1 MVISAV
7 EAAYDTDRGEVDV
20 AVFLNLLF
28 SETREYERQK
38 AETILTEAMEAVTA
52 ETGSDDSSAGR

>member
-7 EAAYDTDRGEVDV
+7 EAAYDTGRGEVDV

-52 ETGSDDSSAGR
+52 EAESDDSSAGR